1 MLTILVNGKNELMVE
16 GKRARVGELKEQ
28 TKIFISNP
36 NQSSRL
42 PQSPNQAIISLKND
56 RSTSYETYI

>member
-1 MLTILVNGKNELMVE
+1 MVE